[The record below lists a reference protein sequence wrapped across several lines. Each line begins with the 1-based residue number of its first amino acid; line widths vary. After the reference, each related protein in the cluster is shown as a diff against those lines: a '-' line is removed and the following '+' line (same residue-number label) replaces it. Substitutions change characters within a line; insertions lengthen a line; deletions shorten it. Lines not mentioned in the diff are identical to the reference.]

1 VLRIYAGG
9 QTNTTAVSNN
19 GFTGFTTP
27 ELVVGYGGGASIS
40 GGAGDLTS
48 NIDLLYLLKFKGE
61 WSYEQFERIRKN
73 PWQLFAPQQIII
85 PTPAA
90 AASAPTI
97 TALSAVNITATS
109 AQPRITYA

>member
-1 VLRIYAGG
+1 LLLHAAWPVGLSSAVVKSISRNPWKLFEPRRIY
-9 QTNTTAVSNN
+9 
-19 GFTGFTTP
+19 
-27 ELVVGYGGGASIS
+27 
-40 GGAGDLTS
+40 
-48 NIDLLYLLKFKGE
+48 
-61 WSYEQFERIRKN
+61 
-73 PWQLFAPQQIII
+73 I